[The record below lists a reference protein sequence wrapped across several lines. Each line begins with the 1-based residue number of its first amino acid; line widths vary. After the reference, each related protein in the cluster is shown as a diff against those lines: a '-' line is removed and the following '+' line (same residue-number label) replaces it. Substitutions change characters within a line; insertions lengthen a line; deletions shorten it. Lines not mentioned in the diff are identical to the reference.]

1 MRQTAS
7 VRTLVTGGAGF
18 IGSHLVDSL
27 IESGHEVTVLDNL
40 VSGYR
45 DNVNPAARLIEADV
59 TDPAAVA
66 KAVAGA
72 EIAFHLAAARSVL
85 ASVHNPLETD
95 RINSGGSLT
104 VLEVAR
110 EAGVRRVV
118 ITSSSSVYGGA
129 AVIPTPESASL
140 IPRSPYAVSKL
151 AGEHYA
157 RVYWELHGVE
167 TVALR
172 LFNVFGPR
180 QRPDSAYAAVIPL
193 FIQALSS
200 GQPPTIHGD
209 GVQSRDFTFVSDAV
223 DAFLAASNAPAD
235 SCAGRVYNV
244 ACNREHTLL
253 ELVGILQQQLGVEI
267 EPVHTDPRPGDIR
280 HSRADSSAA
289 ERDLGWV
296 SKVAFEDGLTRTINS
311 LRG

>member
-1 MRQTAS
+1 M
-7 VRTLVTGGAGF
+7 RTLVTGGAGF

-27 IESGHEVTVLDNL
+27 IEAGDEVTVLDNL
-40 VSGYR
+40 ATGYR
-45 DNVNPAARLIEADV
+45 ENVNPAARLVEGDV
-59 TDPAAVA
+59 TDLAAVA
-66 KAVAGA
+66 EAVAGA
-72 EIAFHLAAARSVL
+72 ETAFHLAAARSVL

-95 RINSGGSLT
+95 RVNSGGSLT
-104 VLEVAR
+104 VLEAAR
-110 EAGVRRVV
+110 AAGVRRVV
-118 ITSSSSVYGGA
+118 FTSSSSVYGGA
-129 AVIPTPESASL
+129 AIVPTPESAPL

-151 AGEHYA
+151 AGEQYA

-193 FIQALSS
+193 FIEALND
-200 GQPPTIHGD
+200 GRPPTVHGD
-209 GVQSRDFTFVSDAV
+209 GLQSRDFTFVSDAV
-223 DAFLAASNAPAD
+223 DAFLAASSAPPDA
-235 SCAGRVYNV
+235 CAGRVYNI

-253 ELVGILQQQLGVEI
+253 QLVSILQEQLGAHI

-289 ERDLGWV
+289 ERDLGWT
-296 SKVAFEDGLTRTINS
+296 SKIGFKEGLARTIS
-311 LRG
+311 WFAKG

>member
-1 MRQTAS
+1 M
-7 VRTLVTGGAGF
+7 TGGAGF
-18 IGSHLVDSL
+18 IGSHLVDAL
-27 IESGHEVTVLDNL
+27 VEAGHEVAVLDSL
-40 VSGYR
+40 VTGYR
-45 DNVNPAARLIEADV
+45 ENVNPAARLVEGDV
-59 TDPAAVA
+59 TDLAAVA
-66 KAVAGA
+66 DAVAGV

-85 ASVHNPLETD
+85 ASVHNPLVTD
-95 RINSGGSLT
+95 RVNTGGTLT
-104 VLEVAR
+104 VLEAAR
-110 EAGVRRVV
+110 AAGVRRVV
-118 ITSSSSVYGGA
+118 VTSSSSVFGGA
-129 AVIPTPESASL
+129 AIIPTPESAPL
-140 IPRSPYAVSKL
+140 TPRSPYAVSKM

-157 RVYWELHGVE
+157 RVYWELHGAE

-193 FIQALSS
+193 FIQALRD
-200 GQPPTIHGD
+200 GQPPSVHGD
-209 GVQSRDFTFVSDAV
+209 GLQSRDFTFVSDTV
-223 DAFLAASNAPAD
+223 DAFLAAARAPAEF
-235 SCAGRVYNV
+235 CAGRAYNI

-253 ELVGILQQQLGVEI
+253 QLISILRDQLGVDI

-296 SKVAFEDGLTRTINS
+296 SKVGFEEGLARTVEA